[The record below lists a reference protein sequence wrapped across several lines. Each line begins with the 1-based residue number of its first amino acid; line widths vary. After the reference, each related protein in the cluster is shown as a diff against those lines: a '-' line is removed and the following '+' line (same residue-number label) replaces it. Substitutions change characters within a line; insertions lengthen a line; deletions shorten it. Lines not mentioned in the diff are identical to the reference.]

1 MSGVATIVTKG
12 GRLVLPA
19 KVRST
24 LRIADGERVVIE
36 VQPGGYLTVTPL
48 RVKIQE
54 VQKRMAKYKVPGVS
68 MVDELLEARRQEF
81 EREIAE

>member
-24 LRIADGERVVIE
+24 LSIADGERVVIE
-36 VQPGGYLTVTPL
+36 VHPGGYLTVTPL

-68 MVDELLEARRQEF
+68 MVDELLEDRRREF

>member
-68 MVDELLEARRQEF
+68 MVDELLEDRRREF
-81 EREIAE
+81 ERETAE

>member
-1 MSGVATIVTKG
+1 MAGVATVVTKG

-19 KVRST
+19 KVRSI
-24 LRIADGERVVIE
+24 LKIVDGERVVIE

-68 MVDELLEARRQEF
+68 MVDDLLEDRRREF

>member
-68 MVDELLEARRQEF
+68 MVDELLEDRRREF

>member
-54 VQKRMAKYKVPGVS
+54 VQKRMAQYKVQGVS
-68 MVDELLEARRQEF
+68 VVDELLEARRQEF